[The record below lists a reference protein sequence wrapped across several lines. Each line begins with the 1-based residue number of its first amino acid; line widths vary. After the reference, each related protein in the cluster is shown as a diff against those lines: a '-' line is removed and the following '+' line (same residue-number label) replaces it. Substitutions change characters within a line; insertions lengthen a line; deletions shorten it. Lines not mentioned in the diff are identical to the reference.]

1 MFLFDQY
8 LRSTP
13 NILGRYDIFYSAVY
27 CSDVL
32 PASEKNP
39 IGPLLMAAAVLGTIV
54 IYFIASL
61 IRHQRINVKLNQEKV
76 EAEIITLEN
85 ERRRIAADLHDEVGP
100 MLSGIK
106 LMISSLEVDNE
117 SGRDRI
123 SKVKEYIDHSIQRM
137 REISNNLLP
146 AVLEKRGILEALH
159 QLFVECQKVHG
170 IMIQFSYDENI
181 MLSSQRQLHLYRILQ
196 EILHNTIKHSEART
210 LRVEL
215 LKSNKSISLYT
226 EDDGKGFDIQD
237 RSQKGKGLGMRNLHS
252 RAELLSGNMYIESV
266 PSKGTRITLNFPSHE
281 QDSLSKS

>member
-1 MFLFDQY
+1 
-8 LRSTP
+8 
-13 NILGRYDIFYSAVY
+13 
-27 CSDVL
+27 
-32 PASEKNP
+32 
-39 IGPLLMAAAVLGTIV
+39 MAAAVLGTIV

-106 LMISSLEVDNE
+106 LMISSLEVDSE

-123 SKVKEYIDHSIQRM
+123 GKVKEYIDHSIQRM

-159 QLFVECQKVHG
+159 QLFVEYQKVHG

>member
-1 MFLFDQY
+1 M
-8 LRSTP
+8 
-13 NILGRYDIFYSAVY
+13 GRYDIFYSAVY